1 MEAAPHP
8 WPTLGVLLM
17 RDGLVTKEDLEA
29 ILDEQ
34 RDSRQQRITGRRLGE
49 LLVARG
55 VVTETQVAKLVAEQ
69 YELPFV
75 ELEESDIDPR
85 VAVLLTEDLARR
97 FSAVPISSL
106 PDGSILVAIADPGTV
121 IFSDELRRV
130 LGASTRFAVVGPDG
144 IETAIAFIYGRTES
158 PPEHDGTDTAAADGV
173 VQLHPD
179 VADSPPPTE
188 ASDEPYFGSQ
198 RAVAHLWP
206 PLGALLIRE
215 GLVSDAEL
223 ETALAQQRLSASRR
237 LGELLVE
244 RGVVAPAD
252 VARLVA
258 EQYELPFVEL
268 AASEVDQLAGALLPE
283 EIAQRHAALPIG
295 FLPDGSLRVVVAD
308 PTKVLYSDE
317 LHVALG
323 VPLSFAVA
331 DPAAI
336 EEAIKRVH
344 AHAPAVDERLAQTSS
359 ATDELVDPWAVD
371 TALPAFEEVVDTSTD
386 DDDAQSVA
394 VEDVP
399 AAAELAGVQDAE
411 DVADIYVLEET
422 LEPIAPYVAFEDD
435 DVDASAAA
443 ELAVDELPE
452 TPFDED
458 DPGLPVE
465 ETSESVSAE
474 VVVYEDHIADVSVAE
489 EFAEIDVIAET
500 QVVEETADTFA
511 SEETLE
517 PVAAQEFAFGDGTDE
532 GGDVPEVEA
541 VDMHTEATE
550 IPETPD
556 AHDLDEIIERALLLG
571 ASSIHFSPQPHGL
584 VVRARIDS
592 VMRELETLPSS
603 EQESM
608 TTRLKTMTEFATE
621 ESTIDLRIDVLPTK
635 QGERV
640 TLRTRDEVADP
651 TSLTDLGMTPDD
663 EETVRKAIHQ
673 PSGAIVV
680 CGPTGSGT
688 TTTLYSALRE
698 LNTPERTLATI
709 DDPVG
714 FLLPGIDQIEIDTQA
729 GLGFAQGLRAIL
741 GSDPDVVLVGELR
754 DEETALQAFQAAMAG
769 RLVLSALHAQSAA
782 AAVRRVADMGVEPGL
797 LAATLTCVVAQRLV
811 RRVCPDCR
819 ETYYA
824 TEDDLVELG
833 QPTGDTGP
841 RLLARG
847 RGCTACGQTG
857 FRGRAGLFEI
867 LPLTDDICALVA
879 KRASATEI
887 QRAAVAAGMRTLR
900 DEGVRLALE
909 GVTTAAE
916 VQRVLGDAS

>member
-1 MEAAPHP
+1 
-8 WPTLGVLLM
+8 M

-75 ELEESDIDPR
+75 ELEATDIDLK
-85 VAVLLTEDLARR
+85 VASLLAEDLARR
-97 FSAVPISSL
+97 FSAIPISSL
-106 PDGSILVAIADPGTV
+106 PDGSLLLAIADPGTV

-130 LGASTRFAVVGPDG
+130 LGASTRFAVVGPDAV
-144 IETAIAFIYGRTES
+144 EAAIAFVHGRTES
-158 PPEHDGTDTAAADGV
+158 PPEHDGTNTATGDGV
-173 VQLHPD
+173 VQLHPEVVD
-179 VADSPPPTE
+179 TPPPMATN
-188 ASDEPYFGSQ
+188 DEPYFGSQ

-215 GLVSDAEL
+215 GLVTDAEL
-223 ETALAQQRLSASRR
+223 DAALAQQRLSASRR

-244 RGVVAPAD
+244 RGVVTPAD

-268 AASEVDQLAGALLPE
+268 GASEVDPLAGALLPE

-336 EEAIKRVH
+336 EDAIKRVH
-344 AHAPAVDERLAQTSS
+344 APAPAVDEGLAETPP
-359 ATDELVDPWAVD
+359 ATDEVVDPYTVD
-371 TALPAFEEVVDTSTD
+371 AALPAFDEGTDSSVDEAVV
-386 DDDAQSVA
+386 AEVA

-399 AAAELAGVQDAE
+399 AATELAEAQDAA
-411 DVADIYVLEET
+411 DVADIFGLEEA
-422 LEPIAPYVAFEDD
+422 LEPAATYVAYD
-435 DVDASAAA
+435 DVAEASAAE
-443 ELAVDELPE
+443 ELVDVDDRSE
-452 TPFDED
+452 TPFGED
-458 DPGLPVE
+458 FPRLPVE
-465 ETSESVSAE
+465 GTSESVSAE
-474 VVVYEDHIADVSVAE
+474 VVADEDHTADVSVAE
-489 EFAEIDVIAET
+489 DFGEIDEPR
-500 QVVEETADTFA
+500 VVEEVEDTTAT
-511 SEETLE
+511 EELDE
-517 PVAAQEFAFGDGTDE
+517 PAQAEEFAIPDEAHE
-532 GGDVPEVEA
+532 GGDVPELYA
-541 VDMHTEATE
+541 VDVPTAAETT
-550 IPETPD
+550 ETPD
-556 AHDLDEIIERALLLG
+556 VHDLDEIIERALLQG
-571 ASSIHFSPQPHGL
+571 ASCIHFSPQPHGL
-584 VVRARIDS
+584 VVRARIDG

-603 EQESM
+603 ERESV
-608 TTRLKTMTEFATE
+608 TSRLKAMTEFVTHG
-621 ESTIDLRIDVLPTK
+621 STSDLRIDVLPTK
-635 QGERV
+635 QGESV
-640 TLRTRDEVADP
+640 TLRLRDALAAP
-651 TSLTDLGMTPDD
+651 ISLTDLGMTPDH
-663 EETVRKAIHQ
+663 EETVRKAVHQ

-680 CGPTGSGT
+680 GGPTGSGT
-688 TTTLYSALRE
+688 TTTLYAALRE
-698 LNTPERTLATI
+698 LNAPERTLATI

-714 FLLPGIDQIEIDTQA
+714 FLLPGIDQIEVDTHA

-754 DEETALQAFQAAMAG
+754 DQETARTAFQAAMAG
-769 RLVLSALHAQSAA
+769 RLVLSAVHAQSAA
-782 AAVRRVADMGVEPGL
+782 VAVRRVADLDVEPGL

-824 TEDDLVELG
+824 TEDELVELG
-833 QPTGDTGP
+833 QPTGEAGP

-867 LPLTDDICALVA
+867 LPLTDEICALVA

-887 QRAAVAAGMRTLR
+887 QRAAVATGMHTLR
-900 DEGVRLALE
+900 DEGIRLALE

-916 VQRVLGDAS
+916 VQRVLGDRT